1 MSRRSPQTY
10 DEIVARTVPE
20 PDGSFRPT
28 SEQLQ
33 DTLEGRRLSTDD
45 ELLAERIEAA
55 LQRAGV
61 TGVTCEVADA
71 RVTLRGA
78 VSDVGALDRIERLVR
93 AVEGVEALDNR
104 MHLEASPA

>member
-28 SEQLQ
+28 PEQRQ
-33 DTLEGRRLSTDD
+33 DTREGRLLSTED
-45 ELLAERIEAA
+45 ELLAEQIEAA
-55 LQRAGV
+55 LHRAGV
-61 TGVTCEVADA
+61 TGVTWEVQDA

-78 VSDVGALDRIERLVR
+78 VPDAGTLDRIERIVR
-93 AVEGVEALDNR
+93 AIEGVEVLEDR
-104 MHLEASPA
+104 MHVLPPPE